1 MYLSRVVAVSAGVPV
16 TSPPALTLNRL
27 CGSGLQALVSGA
39 EAIQLGHAASAL
51 VGGAECMSRAGH
63 LVSSARFGTKMGDVT
78 ATDMVVGAL
87 NDPFRHGHMG
97 GVTAENVAED
107 HDINRDMQDEFA
119 ATSHRRA
126 VNAIENGYF
135 TDQILPL
142 EVKSGR
148 NMIRFDTDEHPP
160 RGGDVTDSSLAK
172 LRPAFKKD
180 GTVTAGG
187 NASSINDG
195 AAALVLSSEAALS
208 SDSAPPLARIV
219 STGLGGGVDPR
230 VMGGLGPIPAVRQ
243 ALARAGL
250 SIADMDVVES
260 NEAFAAQACAVAQS
274 LDLDPEKTNPPNG
287 GGAIALGGHPI
298 GGASGAIIMVKLIH
312 ELRRRGGKYG
322 LATMCIGGGQ
332 GIAVIIEA
340 C

>member
-1 MYLSRVVAVSAGVPV
+1 MSDIFILSAVRSAIGDFGGALQSLSPTELGTVIAREAIARSAIAAEQIETSVFGNVIHTEPKDMYLSRVVAVSAGVPV

-172 LRPAFKKD
+172 LRPAFKK
-180 GTVTAGG
+180 
-187 NASSINDG
+187 
-195 AAALVLSSEAALS
+195 
-208 SDSAPPLARIV
+208 RRHRH
-219 STGLGGGVDPR
+219 GGGECVVD
-230 VMGGLGPIPAVRQ
+230 Q
-243 ALARAGL
+243 
-250 SIADMDVVES
+250 
-260 NEAFAAQACAVAQS
+260 
-274 LDLDPEKTNPPNG
+274 
-287 GGAIALGGHPI
+287 
-298 GGASGAIIMVKLIH
+298 
-312 ELRRRGGKYG
+312 
-322 LATMCIGGGQ
+322 
-332 GIAVIIEA
+332 
-340 C
+340 